1 MFSFCRQGVGYGCTI
16 INAIFTIYNVVVM
29 AWSAFYLVRSF
40 YPGPLPWTT
49 CSEWF
54 LSLLISVT
62 CLRVTDCIRIFSLSR
77 VTQNW
82 DFVENLPVLF
92 AEKVKLFVCQWVCH
106 ATAMQ
111 WFLNLYKHA
120 EPLRSFPRFC
130 RTPVLPNIT
139 ESKNGLLKSRSPSSN
154 PWNGSVEP

>member
-1 MFSFCRQGVGYGCTI
+1 VVYNCTYTLVKMFSFCRQGVGYGCTI

-111 WFLNLYKHA
+111 WFLTFTN
-120 EPLRSFPRFC
+120 
-130 RTPVLPNIT
+130 TP
-139 ESKNGLLKSRSPSSN
+139 N
-154 PWNGSVEP
+154 PYVVFQGFVEPQFCPI